1 MMAARGFRFCRA
13 GFAGRGTASA
23 RSTRRST
30 LALRLRPET
39 RVSGRCIEHALA
51 ARAEDHLCVALDLV
65 EELGWDAHAAA
76 LADSAAHLDHCEAAA
91 TREDHLVLAPEVAVD
106 RLHQLRACGALAL
119 DLGGEAC
126 ERLAQLARLA
136 VALRREPRELGREAR
151 ELRRGP
157 FHLLHH
163 GHQLGLERADLL
175 LEQIHLAPGQ
185 PELLVVADAGYA
197 HAAVLHLGLGGGE
210 TALEVALAR
219 AERRQ
224 LHTRRARGGRLGA
237 HGLLQCG
244 HPPLALGHGAG
255 LGAQALIHQ
264 LQRRQDLDLRRHLPP
279 SRRTRHPDRRW
290 WAQWD
295 SNTRPTG
302 YGPAALTPWAIGP
315 L

>member
-1 MMAARGFRFCRA
+1 RACRPVHNPPNA
-13 GFAGRGTASA
+13 T
-23 RSTRRST
+23 RSRPMPTRDMGLGSV
-30 LALRLRPET
+30 
-39 RVSGRCIEHALA
+39 RVSGRSLAVGLFALGAPEEHALA
-51 ARAEDHLCVALDLV
+51 ARAEDHLGVALDLV
-65 EELGWDAHAAA
+65 EELGWDTHAAA
-76 LADSAAHLDHCEAAA
+76 LADTAAHLDHCEAAA
-91 TREDHLVLAPEVAVD
+91 AREDHLVLAPEVAVD
-106 RLHQLRACGALAL
+106 RLHQLRARGALAL
-119 DLGGEAC
+119 DLAGEAR

-136 VALRREPRELGREAR
+136 VALRREPRELGVEAR

-175 LEQIHLAPGQ
+175 LEQVHLAPGQ

-244 HPPLALGHGAG
+244 HPPFALGHGAG

-290 WAQWD
+290 WAQCD

-302 YGPAALTPWAIGP
+302 YEPAALTA
-315 L
+315 